1 SVPFWKIGSDTR
13 ACSSSKL
20 GSAVAGHARSPV
32 ACGQGEGLSP
42 HRIQLAAVGAV
53 AAVTAL
59 ASLAPM
65 AFGWPTVNC
74 AATRMLDVAVPLAAA
89 HARRGAYL
97 VHAAARVASEGA
109 LAPSSAAKSD
119 ATWIGL

>member
-1 SVPFWKIGSDTR
+1 
-13 ACSSSKL
+13 
-20 GSAVAGHARSPV
+20 
-32 ACGQGEGLSP
+32 
-42 HRIQLAAVGAV
+42 
-53 AAVTAL
+53 
-59 ASLAPM
+59 M

-109 LAPSSAAKSD
+109 LAPSSAVKSD
-119 ATWIGL
+119 ATWIGLPPVSRTELAITTAYVCPGVNVCPPGILRPSQLLQM